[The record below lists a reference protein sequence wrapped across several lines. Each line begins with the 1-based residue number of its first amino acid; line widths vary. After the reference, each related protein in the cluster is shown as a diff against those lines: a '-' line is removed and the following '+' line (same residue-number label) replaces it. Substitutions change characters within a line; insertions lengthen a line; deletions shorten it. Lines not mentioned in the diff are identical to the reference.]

1 MKYFLFS
8 VLHVA
13 ARLGYEQL
21 IHDVLEL
28 IKQLPSTN
36 PPITDVGDSDGRVS
50 DEKRSV

>member
-1 MKYFLFS
+1 MKCFLFS

-36 PPITDVGDSDGRVS
+36 PPITDVRDSDGRVS